1 MGVKPEECGIGH
13 PHIDDRI
20 LDACRLIVQRID
32 DDPERFH
39 IALEN
44 LEGQRARQGRL
55 SRASEEWLAILDRP
69 WAEIR
74 AILLDGSDEGQRLRS
89 SHPFSGSSP
98 RKNTT
103 RSSPA
108 IRPPGLHRTGRRRP
122 RRRQNSWRGSS
133 PTNPDRRDARAARAR
148 APGRPDRHGRVRV
161 RHHRQPSHPGAIPE
175 RSRGSPRLPGDR
187 HLRPRQA
194 GGLRLY
200 PRGMRRTHRL
210 PANAR
215 FLH

>member
-1 MGVKPEECGIGH
+1 MTDKKTRPPRGSDRIPSLEEMGVKPEECGIGH

-89 SHPFSGSSP
+89 SHPFLGIITQEEHHEIIARHPPPWAPPDWTPPPPPSP
-98 RKNTT
+98 E
-103 RSSPA
+103 
-108 IRPPGLHRTGRRRP
+108 LM
-122 RRRQNSWRGSS
+122 
-133 PTNPDRRDARAARAR
+133 ARLLADK
-148 APGRPDRHGRVRV
+148 P
-161 RHHRQPSHPGAIPE
+161 
-175 RSRGSPRLPGDR
+175 
-187 HLRPRQA
+187 
-194 GGLRLY
+194 
-200 PRGMRRTHRL
+200 
-210 PANAR
+210 
-215 FLH
+215 